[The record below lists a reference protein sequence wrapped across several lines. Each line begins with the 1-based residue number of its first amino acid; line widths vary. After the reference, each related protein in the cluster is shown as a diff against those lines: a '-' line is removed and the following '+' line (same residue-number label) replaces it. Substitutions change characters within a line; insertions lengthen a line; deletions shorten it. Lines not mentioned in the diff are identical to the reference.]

1 MIEFSPE
8 YNDINIKFR
17 DDENCSNSSI
27 AGFHRYIIN
36 GSKSDIIDFNV
47 TNENKRRA
55 NYMIRYYIIKD
66 NDEDNNNN
74 ETISNIDTKYE
85 PIFHNSFDNKNISI
99 SFKFNSIK
107 VNKNITEKENIDFY
121 ITGVLFKMNQIIKE
135 LINTTSFLYERKR
148 IYVNKTFTSYNST
161 NN

>member
-1 MIEFSPE
+1 
-8 YNDINIKFR
+8 
-17 DDENCSNSSI
+17 
-27 AGFHRYIIN
+27 
-36 GSKSDIIDFNV
+36 
-47 TNENKRRA
+47 
-55 NYMIRYYIIKD
+55 MIRYYIIKD

-74 ETISNIDTKYE
+74 ETIFNIDTKYE

-99 SFKFNSIK
+99 SLKFNSIK

>member
-47 TNENKRRA
+47 TNENKD
-55 NYMIRYYIIKD
+55 K
-66 NDEDNNNN
+66 
-74 ETISNIDTKYE
+74 
-85 PIFHNSFDNKNISI
+85 
-99 SFKFNSIK
+99 
-107 VNKNITEKENIDFY
+107 ITY
-121 ITGVLFKMNQIIKE
+121 
-135 LINTTSFLYERKR
+135 
-148 IYVNKTFTSYNST
+148 
-161 NN
+161 